1 MIYYVSWRRL
11 QPNHKAAMAITREE
25 LGRRIRCAREVC
37 GLTQEQLGES
47 VDLSRIAISQIEAGS
62 RSVSSLELDRIAYA
76 VGRDIKAFFTPEFT
90 EQDALAALFRT
101 ESTLAA
107 QGELLQALRSCL
119 ALGRELT
126 NLERLLG
133 IDRAQLHTAT
143 YMLPAP
149 KSKWDA
155 IQQGQRVASE
165 ERHRLGLGDCPIGD
179 LIELFESQGVRTGL
193 VTLPDNIS
201 GLMLSDMNVGVFV
214 VINREHPLLRRRFSL
229 AHEYAHVLI
238 DCDRSGAI
246 SRSEN
251 RAELLEVRANAFAA
265 EFIMPAEG
273 VIQFVQSLGKG
284 SASRLQMAVFDEAD
298 AVHVEQRTAPGS
310 QDIQIHDVALMAHHF
325 GVSRISSI
333 YRLKNLRMITEREFL
348 QLGSQEESGAGRAI
362 ADFLAADNL
371 IDERNGRDEFR
382 RRFLGLALEAY
393 RREEITLSK
402 LTELAGMVGM
412 NQQEVIRALSSSGL
426 IQS

>member
-1 MIYYVSWRRL
+1 MSV
-11 QPNHKAAMAITREE
+11 TREE
-25 LGRRIRCAREVC
+25 LGRRIRSARESR
-37 GLTQEQLGES
+37 GLTQEQLGDA
-47 VDLSRIAISQIEAGS
+47 VDLPRIAISQIEAGS
-62 RSVSSLELDRIAYA
+62 RSVSSLELDKIAYA

-143 YMLPAP
+143 YMLQAP
-149 KSKWDA
+149 RSKWDA
-155 IQQGQRVASE
+155 IQQGQRIASE
-165 ERHRLGLGDCPIGD
+165 ERHRLGLGECPIGD
-179 LIELFESQGVRTGL
+179 LNELFESQGVRTGL
-193 VTLPDNIS
+193 VTLPENIS
-201 GLMLSDMNVGVFV
+201 GLMLSDINVGVFV
-214 VINREHPLLRRRFSL
+214 VINREHPSLRRRFSM

-238 DCDRSGAI
+238 DRDRSGAI

-273 VIQFVQSLGKG
+273 VMHFVQALGKG
-284 SASRLQMAVFDEAD
+284 GPSRLQMAVFDEAD
-298 AVHVEQRTAPGS
+298 AIHVEQRASPGS

-325 GVSRISSI
+325 GVSRISAI
-333 YRLKNLRMITEREFL
+333 YRLKNLRMINERGFL
-348 QLGSQEESGAGRAI
+348 QLKSQEESGAGRAV
-362 ADFLAADNL
+362 ADFLAADDPYHEGNS
-371 IDERNGRDEFR
+371 RDEFR

-402 LTELAGMVGM
+402 LTELAAMVGI
-412 NQQEVIRALSSSGL
+412 NAKEVVRVLSSSGL
-426 IQS
+426 NQS